1 MDGRYSLVTVNN
13 RRYSLYTDTIQYMVN
28 IVNHVYD
35 TLRKEAI
42 ISVFLALRAILLSR
56 ACGLA
61 VAHQQVG
68 SG

>member
-42 ISVFLALRAILLSR
+42 SDFLAMRLYFFLVRA
-56 ACGLA
+56 G
-61 VAHQQVG
+61 
-68 SG
+68 